1 MPVGRQRRRALRLL
15 LLLSLVGFISGMLT
29 AVRRFSAH
37 SSRFVEGRGAVGVIH
52 DHHPHAPR
60 MRTQGASAKGLDDE
74 EPR

>member
-29 AVRRFSAH
+29 AVRRFGAR

-52 DHHPHAPR
+52 EKSPPCSEDANAGR
-60 MRTQGASAKGLDDE
+60 ALKGA
-74 EPR
+74 